1 MREAVASYRSITAH
15 AGETTASQRR
25 ANPRS
30 SCPMKIT
37 TQGLQVHA
45 YTGSRAFDAALPSVM
60 FVHGAAHDHSVW
72 ALQSRYFAWHGFN
85 VLAIDLPGHGRSDG
99 APLASIEAIADWI
112 AATLAAAQIGAAS
125 LVGHSM
131 GSLAVLECAARHPA
145 KVNRIAL
152 LGPAV
157 PMIVS
162 DALLDAARDDAQL
175 AYEMINAWSFS
186 AGKALGANPS
196 PGMSMTGNAMRL
208 MQRSQAGVLHNDL
221 RACQAYADG
230 LAAAARVQCPALVVL
245 GARDLMAPIKSAPP
259 LIAALRDQRV
269 VTFAD
274 TGHALMA
281 EQPDG
286 VLDALKS
293 FLGG

>member
-1 MREAVASYRSITAH
+1 MQIT
-15 AGETTASQRR
+15 SQGS
-25 ANPRS
+25 P
-30 SCPMKIT
+30 
-37 TQGLQVHA
+37 VHV
-45 YTGSRAFDAALPSVM
+45 YTGSRAFDASLPSVM

-72 ALQSRYFAWHGFN
+72 ALQSRYFAWHGCN
-85 VLAIDLPGHGRSDG
+85 VLAIDLPGHGRSAG

-112 AATLAAAQIGAAS
+112 AATLAAAHIGAAS

-131 GSLAVLECAARHPA
+131 GSLAVLECAARHPT
-145 KVNRIAL
+145 KVSSIAL

-157 PMIVS
+157 PMAVS
-162 DALLDAARDDAQL
+162 DALLDAARDDEQL
-175 AYEMINAWSFS
+175 AYEMINSWSFS
-186 AGKALGANPS
+186 AGTALGANPS

-221 RACQAYADG
+221 RACTAYADG

-245 GARDLMAPIKSAPP
+245 GARDLMAPIKGTPP
-259 LIAALRDQRV
+259 LIAALREPQV

-293 FLGG
+293 FLLRRQ